1 MKMIRVAIFD
11 TDGVQTDSTVIYLDG
26 GIRGRVFS
34 VRDGQGITQLRQSDV
49 NVWLVSGEQDS
60 HLFDRSEKL
69 GVDQLFGLPDKR
81 RVLDE
86 LQLDINN
93 KEIAFMGDD
102 TGDIPLLTM
111 VGIPACPRDAHH
123 DVVNCVVGLG
133 GFVAT
138 KGGGKGAVREFC
150 DYIIEGNRRE
160 SFPELIQEYS
170 DLAKVLHD

>member
-1 MKMIRVAIFD
+1 MIKVAIFD
-11 TDGVQTDSTVIYLDG
+11 VDGVQTDSRILYLDG
-26 GIRGRVFS
+26 GIRGRVFN

-81 RVLDE
+81 RVLEE
-86 LQLDINN
+86 LPLDINN

-102 TGDIPLLTM
+102 IGDISLLMM
-111 VGIPACPRDAHH
+111 VGMPACPKDAHPS
-123 DVVNCVVGLG
+123 VLNCVVSLN

-138 KGGGKGAVREFC
+138 KDGGKGAVREFC
-150 DYIIEGNRRE
+150 DYIIAENRRE
-160 SFPELIQEYS
+160 GFPELTQEYR
-170 DLAKVLHD
+170 DLRQALHD

>member
-1 MKMIRVAIFD
+1 MIRVAIFD
-11 TDGVQTDSTVIYLDG
+11 TDGVLTDSRILYLDG
-26 GIRGRVFS
+26 GIRGRVFN
-34 VRDGQGITQLRQSDV
+34 VRDGQGITQLRQSGV

-102 TGDIPLLTM
+102 IVDIPLLMM
-111 VGIPACPRDAHH
+111 VGMPACPQDAHH
-123 DVVNCVVGLG
+123 DVVNYVVGLR

-150 DYIIEGNRRE
+150 DYIIEENRRE

-170 DLAKVLHD
+170 DLAKALHD